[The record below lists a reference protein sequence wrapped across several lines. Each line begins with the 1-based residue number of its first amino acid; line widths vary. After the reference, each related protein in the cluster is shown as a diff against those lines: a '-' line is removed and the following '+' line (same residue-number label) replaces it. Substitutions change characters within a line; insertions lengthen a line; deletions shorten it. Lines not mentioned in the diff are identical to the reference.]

1 MKYLIIIPRVFVSLL
16 IIGLMGDFIFNPRPA
31 IINRFDRNAFDF
43 HVKYALSLA
52 DASRSETSLK

>member
-1 MKYLIIIPRVFVSLL
+1 VSLL